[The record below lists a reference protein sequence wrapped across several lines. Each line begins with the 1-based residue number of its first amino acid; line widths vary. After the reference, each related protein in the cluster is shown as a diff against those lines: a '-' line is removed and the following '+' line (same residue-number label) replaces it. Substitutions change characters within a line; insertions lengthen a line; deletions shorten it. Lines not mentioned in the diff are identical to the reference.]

1 MRGPPPGLIYAAVLF
16 AVALIALALRSHHDA
31 PAIAALPPEAQALA
45 DLTAID
51 FIALKTP
58 KSDKFR
64 TPRGAAVSVSD
75 QGVWLT
81 AATVVENCKAPMVM
95 ATPKRGLPAKL
106 LVSPMQGVALLTT
119 AAGAQPAPVADRVV
133 DPGKRAFHIGFPR
146 GAPGEITTKKDK
158 AGAFGQVGLDLY
170 AETGRTDGIGDHA
183 GGGLMSLAGSPVLDE
198 AGRIV
203 GLSLR
208 EAPRRGVILAL
219 PLSAVRDA
227 LRTAHVPVAANAEG
241 RQITVDNYGV
251 VADSMRLSGSVAEV
265 ICTDPPPWP
274 LSALREIGR

>member
-1 MRGPPPGLIYAAVLF
+1 MRGPPPGLIYAAVLI
-16 AVALIALALRSHHDA
+16 AVALTALILRSHHDA

-81 AATVVENCKAPMVM
+81 AASVVANCKAPMVM
-95 ATPKRGLPAKL
+95 ATPKRGLPARL
-106 LVSPMQGVALLTT
+106 LTAPIEGVVILTT
-119 AAGAQPAPVADRVV
+119 AAGAQPAPLADRVV

-158 AGAFGQVGLDLY
+158 AGAFGQAGLDLY

-203 GLSLR
+203 GLTLR

-227 LRTAHVPVAANAEG
+227 LRGAHIAPAANAEG

-251 VADSMRLSGSVAEV
+251 VADSLRLAGSVAEV

>member
-1 MRGPPPGLIYAAVLF
+1 
-16 AVALIALALRSHHDA
+16 
-31 PAIAALPPEAQALA
+31 
-45 DLTAID
+45 
-51 FIALKTP
+51 
-58 KSDKFR
+58 
-64 TPRGAAVSVSD
+64 
-75 QGVWLT
+75 
-81 AATVVENCKAPMVM
+81 MVM

-106 LVSPMQGVALLTT
+106 LASPIQGVAVLTT
-119 AAGAQPAPVADRVV
+119 AAGAQPAPVADKVV

-227 LRTAHVPVAANAEG
+227 LRTAHVPASPNAEG